1 MWSGERL
8 ELDGYLERIGL
19 GGELRPD
26 LATLRAVQR
35 AHIAA
40 VPFENLD
47 VLLGRPVALDL
58 ASIEGKL
65 VRGGRGG
72 YCYEQNSLLAAALE
86 RIGFEVAGRGARNRT
101 RGDAL
106 LPVTHAVLVVTVDG
120 EPWLVDAGFGA
131 NGPTEPVP
139 LRPGAEVTQGAWDF
153 GVAEEPEGVLVLRT
167 RRTPGAPHS
176 PGAADPRVGAGGE
189 PWRDLYAFAPQRLY
203 PVDFVLM
210 NHWSSTHPSSFFT
223 GRLVVMRPGPSRRL
237 ALVDRELVRW
247 LPDGAEERSAVVP
260 GELIGLLD
268 REFGIR
274 LPERDAAELVRIL
287 PAG

>member
-1 MWSGERL
+1 MWSGDRL
-8 ELDGYLERIGL
+8 DLDGYLERIGY

-26 LATLRAVQR
+26 LATLAAVQR
-35 AHIAA
+35 AHTAA

-58 ASIEGKL
+58 PGLERKL

-86 RIGFEVAGRGARNRT
+86 RIGFDVAARGARNRT

-106 LPVTHAVLVVTVDG
+106 LPVTHALLVVTVDG

-139 LRPGAEVTQGAWDF
+139 LRPGSGTTQGDWDF
-153 GVAEEPEGVLVLRT
+153 GVAEEDEGLLVLRT
-167 RRTPGAPHS
+167 RRT
-176 PGAADPRVGAGGE
+176 GE

-203 PVDFVLM
+203 PVDFALM
-210 NHWSSTHPSSFFT
+210 NHWSSTHPASFFT
-223 GRLVVMRPGPSRRL
+223 GRLVAMLPGRTRRL
-237 ALVDRELVRW
+237 ALVQRELVRW
-247 LPDGAEERSAVVP
+247 LPGGHEERSAVAPEELP
-260 GELIGLLD
+260 GTVE

-274 LPERDAAELVRIL
+274 LPGRDAAELVRIL
-287 PAG
+287 AAGE

>member
-8 ELDGYLERIGL
+8 DLAGYLERIGHD
-19 GGELRPD
+19 GELRPD
-26 LATLRAVQR
+26 LATLRTVQR

-47 VLLGRPVALDL
+47 VLLGRPVELDL

-139 LRPGAEVTQGAWDF
+139 LRPGAEVTQGEWDF
-153 GVAEEPEGVLVLRT
+153 GVAEEDEGVLVLRT
-167 RRTPGAPHS
+167 RRTGT
-176 PGAADPRVGAGGE
+176 E
-189 PWRDLYAFAPQRLY
+189 QWRDLYAFAAQRLY

-223 GRLVVMRPGPSRRL
+223 GRLVAMRPGSSRRL

-247 LPDGAEERSAVVP
+247 LPGGSEERSAVAP
-260 GELIGLLD
+260 GELIALLD

-274 LPERDAAELVRIL
+274 LSDRDAAELVRIL
-287 PAG
+287 PAGD